1 MAATCINL
9 PYQRPMKVEKKKSII
24 RSMMLGSPSMGIPWK
39 FEIDPRMT

>member
-24 RSMMLGSPSMGIPWK
+24 RSMMLGSRFHGNLRLTQ
-39 FEIDPRMT
+39 E